1 MIILD
6 FVLLIIGILAVTV
19 SVLGIKETDAPVL
32 DGEKEPVAS
41 AEKIWSEKDEKLI
54 KERMDD
60 LLEESRNTVI
70 EDVKEQMGHL
80 SNEKIM
86 AVSEYGDQI
95 LDKIQKNHSEVVFL
109 YNMLNEKENEIKE
122 VIHALDQKKAE
133 LTDYAAKTSYELKKT
148 IKEAETKKSKLSVRD
163 LMDITKERTAPV
175 QNVPAPQAE
184 PVKAQEAEPEKE
196 QAAEKP
202 QPQRVERETA
212 VKKLAAKEQAVKKQ
226 EKSTAGRAPETEPQ
240 KGRSVLEQFHYFQVP
255 KEPSEEREAEP
266 ENYNDVIIDM
276 YKEGRSILDIS
287 RELQIGQGEVKFVI
301 DLYAGS

>member
-1 MIILD
+1 MIVLD

-19 SVLGIKETDAPVL
+19 SVLGIKETNVPAS
-32 DGEKEPVAS
+32 DGENETVVS
-41 AEKIWSEKDEKLI
+41 AEKIWSEKDEKQI
-54 KERMDD
+54 KERVDS
-60 LLEESRNTVI
+60 LLEESQNTVI
-70 EDVKEQMGHL
+70 EDVKDQMGHL

-148 IKEAETKKSKLSVRD
+148 IKEAEAKKSKLSVRD
-163 LMDITKERTAPV
+163 LMDITKERPA
-175 QNVPAPQAE
+175 APQNDSP
-184 PVKAQEAEPEKE
+184 PVKESVKAPEPEQK
-196 QAAEKP
+196 
-202 QPQRVERETA
+202 
-212 VKKLAAKEQAVKKQ
+212 KEQAVRKAPPQQAAKEPAVKRLAKKAADKTAETGS
-226 EKSTAGRAPETEPQ
+226 EKG
-240 KGRSVLEQFHYFQVP
+240 GSVLEQFHYFQVP
-255 KEPSEEREAEP
+255 KENPREAEP

-287 RELQIGQGEVKFVI
+287 KELQIGQGEVKFVI
-301 DLYAGS
+301 DLYAGN